1 MAAFAPVRCTSYSY
15 LNVLVFRSVWVDVY
29 FLGMNVKH
37 FVNNLYSVTFLC
49 ISKLF
54 VCSTVIA
61 LNMLWLRPPSW
72 WWSSIFEIVMI
83 DGACMRLSRYTLSKE
98 HTLSLQPVCAAWA
111 TGAEFM
117 EMMKAVT
124 VPPPLLPPQPSL
136 PPHQR
141 ALKQR
146 EEGEFTRYD
155 FKYTIKFLLRCH
167 FHEYCGLDSVLGL
180 CCWSY
185 FFEMR
190 LSWCFLWRPLYFS
203 LWSTFVALFLL
214 LTKGMWLLSSVV
226 PVSFLHED
234 RSLELVGSL
243 QVPEFIQDP

>member
-29 FLGMNVKH
+29 FLDMNVKH
-37 FVNNLYSVTFLC
+37 FVDNLYSVSFLC

-111 TGAEFM
+111 MGAEFM
-117 EMMKAVT
+117 EMMKAVM
-124 VPPPLLPPQPSL
+124 VPPPLWPPPPSPYPV
-136 PPHQR
+136 PPKSTKTERGGGIHKVWLQV
-141 ALKQR
+141 
-146 EEGEFTRYD
+146 YD
-155 FKYTIKFLLRCH
+155 QIPTAMSLLRILWLGFCPW
-167 FHEYCGLDSVLGL
+167 LVLL
-180 CCWSY
+180 IL
-185 FFEMR
+185 FFWDEVVLM
-190 LSWCFLWRPLYFS
+190 FPLK
-203 LWSTFVALFLL
+203 TFVL
-214 LTKGMWLLSSVV
+214 
-226 PVSFLHED
+226 
-234 RSLELVGSL
+234 
-243 QVPEFIQDP
+243 